1 MEKLEVPGLDE
12 AWLTDTGDGCQF
24 LTLRLGKQV
33 WDLSCRGGD
42 LTARLGECAAI
53 LAERQQR
60 GE

>member
-1 MEKLEVPGLDE
+1 MIATQEIEKYQ
-12 AWLTDTGDGCQF
+12 TSKSSCQL